1 MIREA
6 PAPDDGVSGLNLD
19 LLGLFA
25 LLRRERGK
33 VAGIVA
39 AALALSLAYAMFTPR
54 SYLSSTDILV
64 SARPKDILAA
74 SPGADALAGLV
85 DPGLIESQVEIL
97 KSSSVLLA
105 VVRKLDLLDDTT
117 FTNRPGWN
125 PLRALRD
132 AAVSLWRSKG
142 DGEPL
147 VLAEQSAVQAIAD
160 RLKVRRIGMT
170 YVVDVAFSGP
180 TPDLA
185 YKIVRGLA
193 EEYIEGEL
201 RARYENSRRATD
213 WFRGRLLELEKDV
226 AEADH
231 EVQRY
236 RAQNNIVDTSRGR
249 LDEEQLSNMSAQLAG
264 AEAATAQAK
273 AVYERASAV
282 ASADLGD
289 SGLPEALKSEAVS
302 KLREKYVRLAARRR
316 ELAARFGVDHQLVA
330 EVGREGQDTARAAR
344 EEIRRIVEADRNE
357 LEISLSRE
365 SHLRAYIQKLVGRF
379 AEVNDS
385 QVALRKLESDVKVY
399 RNVYNASLEKFQLNA
414 QAQAAPIEI
423 ARVITPA
430 NFPDRPYWP
439 RTSWV
444 LLAGLVLGGLASVST
459 VLAQEALY
467 DRFRGAQDVRDHAGL
482 PCLGVLPRLGA
493 AEMPVGAPGEAF
505 GSHAPMLRIAVT
517 DPFSPFAKAL
527 RDVKVSID
535 LARPPGEAVTIGIVS
550 TRSGEGKTT
559 LAANLA
565 FLTAKMG
572 RRTLLI
578 DGDLHSFRLT
588 ATLAP
593 AARAG
598 LFQALASPSERAD
611 FCTFDPVTGLRFLP
625 AVASGRIFNAAEIL
639 RSRSMERTLSAARAE
654 FDYVFVDLPAL
665 QSDIDARAAAALF
678 DGFVYVIESGVTRR
692 RELREALWELE
703 PAHNRI
709 VGAVLNMAAPEP
721 RGRATPLPA

>member
-6 PAPDDGVSGLNLD
+6 PGPDEVASPGLALD
-19 LLGLFA
+19 LASLFA
-25 LLRRERGK
+25 LLRRERAK
-33 VAGIVA
+33 VARIVA
-39 AALALSLAYAMFTPR
+39 AALALSAAYAFLAPR
-54 SYLSSTDILV
+54 SYVSSADILV

-74 SPGADALAGLV
+74 SPGGDALTGLV

-97 KSSSVLLA
+97 KSSSVLLG
-105 VVRKLDLLDDTT
+105 VVRKLNLLDDET
-117 FTNRPGWN
+117 FNGGRGGGW
-125 PLRALRD
+125 RD
-132 AAVSLWRSKG
+132 AVASLFRAKPLG
-142 DGEPL
+142 DAPL
-147 VLAEQSAVQAIAD
+147 LAEQAAVTAISNA
-160 RLKVRRIGMT
+160 LKVRRIGMT
-170 YVVDVAFSGP
+170 YVVDVAYSGP

-185 YKIVRGLA
+185 YKIVRSLA
-193 EEYIEGEL
+193 QEYIEGEL
-201 RARYENSRRATD
+201 RARYDNSRRATD
-213 WFRGRLLELEKDV
+213 WFRARLLDLEKDV

-249 LDEEQLSNMSAQLAG
+249 LDEEQISNMSGQLAS
-264 AEAATAQAK
+264 AQSATAQAQ
-273 AVYERASAV
+273 AVYERATTA
-282 ASADLGD
+282 ASADLAD
-289 SGLPEALKSEAVS
+289 SSLPEALKSEAVS
-302 KLREKYVRLAARRR
+302 KLREKYVRLAGKRA
-316 ELAARFGVDHQLVA
+316 ELATRFGADHQLVA
-330 EVGREGQDTARAAR
+330 EVGRERDETLRAAR
-344 EEIRRIVEADRNE
+344 GEIRRIVEADRNE
-357 LEISLSRE
+357 LEIALSRE
-365 SHLRAYIQKLVGRF
+365 SQLRANIKTLVARF
-379 AEVNDS
+379 AELNES

-399 RNVYNASLEKFQLNA
+399 RNVYDASLEKFQINA
-414 QAQAAPIEI
+414 QAQAAPMEI

-444 LLAGLVLGGLASVST
+444 LLAGLALGGLASVST

-467 DRFRGAQDVRDHAGL
+467 DRFRGPQDVRDHAGL

-493 AEMPVGAPGEAF
+493 ADLPLVAQGEGRVEGLGAH
-505 GSHAPMLRIAVT
+505 SPMTRIVVT
-517 DPFSPFAKAL
+517 APFSPFAKAV

-535 LARPPGEAVTIGIVS
+535 LARPPGEAVTIGVIS
-550 TRSGEGKTT
+550 TRGGEGKTV

-578 DGDLHSFRLT
+578 DGDLHSFSLT
-588 ATLAP
+588 AKLAP

-598 LFQALASPSERAD
+598 LFQALASPGERAD
-611 FCTFDPVTGLRFLP
+611 FCTLDPATGLRFLP

-639 RSRSMERTLSAARAE
+639 RSRSMQRTLAAARAD

-692 RELREALWELE
+692 GELREALWELA
-703 PAHNRI
+703 PARDRI
-709 VGAVLNMAAPEP
+709 VGAVLNMAAPGA
-721 RGRATPLPA
+721 RG

>member
-1 MIREA
+1 VIREA
-6 PAPDDGVSGLNLD
+6 PAPDNSAPGLNLNF
-19 LLGLFA
+19 LGLFA
-25 LLRRERGK
+25 LLRRERGQ
-33 VAGIVA
+33 VARIVA
-39 AALALSLAYAMFTPR
+39 AALALSLAYAIFAPR
-54 SYLSSTDILV
+54 SYLSSADILV

-74 SPGADALAGLV
+74 SPGADALTGLV

-105 VVRKLDLLDDTT
+105 VVRKLDLLDDDG
-117 FTNRPGWN
+117 FMGRQRWN
-125 PLRALRD
+125 PLAAIRD
-132 AAVSLWRSKG
+132 AVASLFRPASSG
-142 DGEPL
+142 DSHM
-147 VLAEQSAVQAIAD
+147 LAEQWAVKAIAD
-160 RLKVRRIGMT
+160 RLKVRRVGMT
-170 YVVDVAFSGP
+170 YVVDVAYSGL

-185 YKIVRGLA
+185 YKIVRGLS

-201 RARYENSRRATD
+201 RARYDNSRRATD
-213 WFRGRLLELEKDV
+213 WFRGRLLDLEKDV
-226 AEADH
+226 ADADH

-249 LDEEQLSNMSAQLAG
+249 LDEEQLSNMSVQLAG
-264 AEAATAQAK
+264 AEATTAQAK
-273 AVYERASAV
+273 AVYERASAI
-282 ASADLGD
+282 AGADLAD
-289 SGLPEALKSEAVS
+289 SGLPEALKSDAVS
-302 KLREKYVRLAARRR
+302 KLREKYVRLAAKRR

-344 EEIRRIVEADRNE
+344 EEIHRIVEADRNE
-357 LEISLSRE
+357 LEIALSRE
-365 SHLRAYIQKLVGRF
+365 GQLRANIQKLVARF

-399 RNVYNASLEKFQLNA
+399 RNVYDASLEKFQLNA
-414 QAQAAPIEI
+414 QAQAAPMEI

-430 NFPDRPYWP
+430 IFPDRPAWP

-444 LLAGLVLGGLASVST
+444 LLAGLALGGLVSVSI

-467 DRFRGAQDVRDHAGL
+467 DRFRGPQDVRDHAGL

-493 AEMPVGAPGEAF
+493 ADLPVVAPGKAL
-505 GSHAPMLRIAVT
+505 GAHTPIMRITVT
-517 DPFSPFAKAL
+517 DPFSPFAKAV

-535 LARPPGEAVTIGIVS
+535 LARPPGEAVTIGIIS
-550 TRSGEGKTT
+550 TRGGEGKTT

-598 LFQALASPSERAD
+598 LLQALASPGERAD
-611 FCTFDPVTGLRFLP
+611 FCTLDPATGLRFLP
-625 AVASGRIFNAAEIL
+625 AVASGRIFTAAEIL
-639 RSRSMERTLSAARAE
+639 RSRSMERTLASARAE

-678 DGFVYVIESGVTRR
+678 DGFVYVIESGATRR
-692 RELREALWELE
+692 RELREALWELA
-703 PAHNRI
+703 PARGRI
-709 VGAVLNMAAPEP
+709 VGAVLNK
-721 RGRATPLPA
+721 ATPDPKGQGATG